1 MVRRLISDDSLGAW
15 LLKCQPRV
23 NRDVPLAIVN
33 GTGGPV
39 TRWCV
44 ADNYRTRMMARGDR
58 VVLWVSGD
66 GRQVAR
72 GIWGLGWVTGEARG
86 VVGRDGTAP
95 ATKEVLLHL
104 PLLRRGVLEEE
115 IRSAGVDDLEVLRQ
129 PQGSNPSW
137 VSKDQLSAIA
147 DLCGT
152 WPSGP

>member
-1 MVRRLISDDSLGAW
+1 MVRRLINDDSLGAW

-23 NRDVPLAIVN
+23 NRDVPLAILD

-66 GRQVAR
+66 DRQVAR
-72 GIWGLGWVTGEARG
+72 GIWGLGWVTGG
-86 VVGRDGTAP
+86 VQDVVEREGAAP
-95 ATKEVLLHL
+95 ASKEVRLHL
-104 PLLRRGVLEEE
+104 PLLRRGVLEAE

-137 VSKDQLSAIA
+137 VSKDQLAAIA
-147 DLCGT
+147 DLCGA
-152 WPSGP
+152 WPPGP

>member
-1 MVRRLISDDSLGAW
+1 MARRLVSDDSLGAW

-23 NRDVPLAIVN
+23 NHDVPAAILA
-33 GTGGPV
+33 GGGGPV
-39 TRWCV
+39 TTWCV
-44 ADNYRTRMMARGDR
+44 ADNYRTRMMTTGDR

-66 GRQVAR
+66 GRRVAR
-72 GIWGLGWVTGEARG
+72 GIWGLGWVTGAVRD
-86 VVGRDGTAP
+86 VVDREGTAP
-95 ATKEVLLHL
+95 PTKEVPLHL

-147 DLCGT
+147 HLCGA
-152 WPSGP
+152 WPPGP

>member
-1 MVRRLISDDSLGAW
+1 MVRRLINDDSLGAW

-23 NRDVPLAIVN
+23 NHDVPRAIL
-33 GTGGPV
+33 GGRGGPV

-44 ADNYRTRMMARGDR
+44 ADNYRAKMMTTGDR

-72 GIWGLGWVTGEARG
+72 GIWGLGWVTGA
-86 VVGRDGTAP
+86 VRDVLDHEGTAP
-95 ATKEVLLHL
+95 ATKEVPLHL

-115 IRSAGVDDLEVLRQ
+115 IRAAGVDDLEVLRQ

-137 VSKDQLSAIA
+137 VSKDQLGAIA
-147 DLCGT
+147 GLCGA
-152 WPSGP
+152 WPPGP

>member
-1 MVRRLISDDSLGAW
+1 MARRLISDDSLGAW

-23 NRDVPLAIVN
+23 NRDVPAAILA
-33 GTGGPV
+33 GGGGPV

-44 ADNYRTRMMARGDR
+44 ADNYRTRMMTPGDR

-66 GRQVAR
+66 GRRVAR
-72 GIWGLGWVTGEARG
+72 GIWGLGWVTGA
-86 VVGRDGTAP
+86 VRDVTGEGTART
-95 ATKEVLLHL
+95 TKEVPLHL

-147 DLCGT
+147 HLCGA
-152 WPSGP
+152 WPPGP